1 MTQFKLRSVF
11 ALVSAISVLLALSLQ
26 LPAIALG
33 HGEMLIVGACALVL
47 FGDRL
52 PQIGRAIER
61 SWHEDPIEFLLP
73 LSIGVVLSVYI
84 ATWCWTFLQ

>member
-1 MTQFKLRSVF
+1 MTQFKLQSVF

-47 FGDRL
+47 FGHRL
-52 PQIGRAIER
+52 PQIGRAVER
-61 SWHEDPIEFLLP
+61 SWDED
-73 LSIGVVLSVYI
+73 SIGLLLSVSFGITIFLFIVSFY
-84 ATWCWTFLQ
+84 WTFGR